1 MVYIKLTGDNM
12 KTALITGAS
21 KGIGSAITVAF
32 AQQGYAVALNYNNS
46 KDRAENLADVI
57 CQSYNVPALAVKCDV
72 SDFNEV
78 TEMFKIVKEN
88 FGGADVLVNNAGI
101 SCQSLFTDIT
111 PEQWRNMLGVNLDGV
126 FYCCKSALPY
136 MIEKKSG
143 AIINIS
149 SMWGQVG
156 ASCEVHYSAAKAG
169 IIGLTKALAKEV
181 APSGIRVNCIA
192 PGVVMTDMMSSFS
205 HEDLNELKEETPLQ
219 KLGTPKNI
227 ADAAVF
233 LASSKA
239 DFITGQVLGVNGG
252 FVI

>member
-1 MVYIKLTGDNM
+1 M

-21 KGIGSAITVAF
+21 RGIGASVAVAF
-32 AQQGYAVALNYNNS
+32 AQQGYAVVINYS
-46 KDRAENLADVI
+46 KSNDKAENLAKVI
-57 CQSYNVPALAVKCDV
+57 RESYMMPALAVKCDV
-72 SDFNEV
+72 SKYEEV
-78 TEMFKIVKEN
+78 TAMFDIIKDN
-88 FGGADVLVNNAGI
+88 LGGADVLVNNAGI
-101 SCQSLFTDIT
+101 SFQKLFTDIT
-111 PEQWRNMLGVNLDGV
+111 PEEWKNTMATDLDGV
-126 FYCCKSALPY
+126 FYCCKAALPY

-149 SMWGQVG
+149 SMWGQTG

-169 IIGLTKALAKEV
+169 VIGLTKALAKEV

-192 PGVVMTDMMSSFS
+192 PGVIMTDMMSAYD
-205 HEDLNELKEETPLQ
+205 ENTLNELKEETPLQ

-239 DFITGQVLGVNGG
+239 DFITGQIIGVNGG